1 MRILYFDLIGGASGD
16 MILAALIDAGVPAAK
31 LAELLAGLNLD
42 EFELKTGF
50 VEKNGF
56 KATKV
61 EIVVGKQPPERH
73 LKEILQVIH
82 KSSLSENIK
91 ERAIKIFNNIAA
103 VEASIHNKPVD
114 QIHLHELGGTDTI
127 VDVTGALLALEYLGV
142 SKIYASPIPL
152 GSGFI
157 EGSHGQIPLPAP
169 ATLGLLKGLPV
180 RRTDIKAE
188 LITPTG
194 AALLAELVD
203 DFSPPPEMKIDQVG
217 YGAGTRDLPVP
228 NLLRVLIGETTGKE
242 NQIKNQLIVL
252 ESNLDDMN
260 PEIYPYVMDLLF
272 EAGALDV
279 CLVPIQM
286 KKNRPGTQIQVLA
299 EIELAQEMRDILF
312 RETSTLGIRQA
323 LIERYS
329 LPRKILEVSTSFGV
343 VRIKVAG
350 EGTKFHKAS
359 PEFEDCQK
367 LAREN
372 NIPIQQIYQEAI
384 NVYLD
389 QKNGG
394 PNI

>member
-1 MRILYFDLIGGASGD
+1 MRTLYFDLIGGASGD

-31 LAELLAGLNLD
+31 LAELLAGLKLD
-42 EFELKTGF
+42 EFELKAGS
-50 VEKNGF
+50 VDKNGF

-61 EIVVGKQPPERH
+61 DVVVGKQPPERH
-73 LKEILQVIH
+73 LKEILEVIH
-82 KSSLSENIK
+82 KSSLPENIK

-127 VDVTGALLALEYLGV
+127 VDVTGALLALEFLGV
-142 SKIYASPIPL
+142 SKIYASSIPL

-157 EGSHGQIPLPAP
+157 EGAHGQIPLPAP
-169 ATLGLLKGLPV
+169 ATMGLLKGLPV

-203 DFSPPPEMKIDQVG
+203 DFAPPPEMKIDLVG

-228 NLLRVLIGETTGKE
+228 NLLRVLIGETIDKE
-242 NQIKNQLIVL
+242 NQIKNQLVLL

-272 EAGALDV
+272 KAGALDV

-286 KKNRPGTQIQVLA
+286 KKNRPGTQIQVLT
-299 EIELAQEMRDILF
+299 ETEMAQDMRDILF

-329 LPRKILEVSTSFGV
+329 LPRKIIEVSTSLGV

-350 EGTKFHKAS
+350 EGTNYHKAS

-367 LAREN
+367 LAREH
-372 NIPIQQIYQEAI
+372 NISIQQIYQEAI
-384 NVYLD
+384 KVYLD
-389 QKNGG
+389 QKK
-394 PNI
+394 